1 MKLSVVIVN
10 YNVKYFLHQALN
22 SIYKSEVNF
31 DYDVFVV
38 DNASVDG
45 SAEMVEQIFPQVKL
59 IASPDNLGFSKGN
72 NLAIRKSTAQYV
84 LLLNPDTIIRE
95 DTLQQVVNFMEAH
108 PEAGALG
115 VKMYDGQG
123 QFLPES
129 KRGFPSPK
137 VAFYKMS
144 GLSKLFP
151 KSKTYGEYHLGY
163 LDDNEIHEVDVL
175 SGAFMLL
182 RKNVLDQV
190 GLLDE
195 DYFMYGED
203 IDLSYR
209 IQKAGYKNYYFPNA
223 PIIHFKG
230 ESTKKGSLNYVR
242 VFYQA
247 MIIFARKHLQNKG
260 GSWYIFLLQIAIYFR
275 AGLALVNRLTASIGL
290 QILDILILA
299 ITFIGMSWIW
309 EHWIR
314 RTDELHFSELH
325 FKINL
330 PIYVSIWI
338 LVNYLSG
345 VYEKSTK
352 LFHLLL
358 GMISGTIIIGAL
370 YGFFPNA
377 WRSSRGIILFTFI
390 LSFIIMSVA
399 RLLIAWGNGTVK
411 QLLYSFQ
418 KLVIV
423 GSYEES
429 KRVIHLLNDISIKRN
444 YKGFISPDHQDVGN
458 TLCLGTIENINE
470 ILNIEDVDEM
480 IFCSKDISSM
490 EMITQIASI
499 NQEVNFKIVADDSDA
514 IIGSHSK
521 DTSGDLLT
529 YDVGFRINQLYLR
542 RLKRFTDV
550 LLAILFLLFSPILI
564 WIQKNK
570 SGFLKNI
577 LSVFLGQK
585 TWVSYSTLYQN
596 NHPKFKTP
604 DLPSGVLDPL
614 DNLFVKTESVS
625 PAFVERQNYLYAKD
639 YQVLTDL
646 QTIFNSLNKLGA

>member
-1 MKLSVVIVN
+1 MKLSIVIVN
-10 YNVKYFLHQALN
+10 YNVKYFLQQALN
-22 SIYKSEVNF
+22 SVFKSEVNF

-45 SAEMVEQIFPQVKL
+45 SAEMVQQVFPQVKL

-72 NLAIRKSTAQYV
+72 NLAIRKSNAEYV

-95 DTLQQVVNFMEAH
+95 DTLQQVVSFMDAH

-123 QFLPES
+123 EFLPES

-182 RKNVLDQV
+182 RKEALDQV

-275 AGLALVNRLTASIGL
+275 AGIALVNRLTTSIGMQL
-290 QILDILILA
+290 LDILILSV
-299 ITFIGMSWIW
+299 TFIGMSWVW
-309 EHWIR
+309 EHGIKKA
-314 RTDELHFSELH
+314 DELHFSELH
-325 FKINL
+325 FKVNL
-330 PIYVSIWI
+330 PIYITVWI

-352 LFHLLL
+352 LFQLLL
-358 GMISGTIIIGAL
+358 GMISGTVIIGAL
-370 YGFFPNA
+370 YGFFPNVL
-377 WRSSRGIILFTFI
+377 RSSRGVILFTFI
-390 LSFIIMSVA
+390 VSFIVMSIV
-399 RLLIAWGNGTVK
+399 RLLLAWEKGTVK

-418 KLVIV
+418 KLIIV

-444 YKGFISPDHQDVGN
+444 YKGFISPDHRDVGN
-458 TLCLGTIENINE
+458 PLCLGTIENINE
-470 ILNIEDVDEM
+470 ILNIEEVDEM

-499 NQEVNFKIVADDSDA
+499 NQEVNFKIVVDDSDA

-529 YDVGFRINQLYLR
+529 YDVGFRINQQYLR

-550 LLAILFLLFSPILI
+550 ILSMLFLILSPILI

-577 LSVFLGQK
+577 ISVFFGQK
-585 TWVSYSTLYQN
+585 TWVSYSRLYPNELQ
-596 NHPKFKTP
+596 KFKTP
-604 DLPSGVLDPL
+604 TLPIGVLNPL
-614 DNLFVKTESVS
+614 DNLFVKANTVS

-639 YQVLTDL
+639 YRVLTDL
-646 QTIFNSLNKLGA
+646 QTVFNSLNKLGA

>member
-22 SIYKSEVNF
+22 SVFKSEVNF
-31 DYDVFVV
+31 NYDVFVV

-45 SAEMVEQIFPQVKL
+45 SAEMVQQVFSQVKL
-59 IASPDNLGFSKGN
+59 IASSDNLGFSKGN
-72 NLAIRKSTAQYV
+72 NLAIRKSTSQYV

-95 DTLQQVVNFMEAH
+95 DTLQQVVDFMDTH
-108 PEAGALG
+108 SEAGALG

-123 QFLPES
+123 EFLPES

-144 GLSKLFP
+144 GLSKIFP
-151 KSKTYGEYHLGY
+151 KSKTYGEYHLSY
-163 LDDNEIHEVDVL
+163 LDKNKIHEVDVL

-182 RKNVLDQV
+182 RKDVLDQV

-209 IQKAGYKNYYFPNA
+209 IQKAGYKNFYFPNA

-247 MIIFARKHLQNKG
+247 MIIFARKHLLNKG
-260 GSWYIFLLQIAIYFR
+260 GGWYIFLLQIAIYFR
-275 AGLALVNRLTASIGL
+275 AGIALLNRLTSAIGL
-290 QILDILILA
+290 QLLDTIILIS
-299 ITFIGMSWIW
+299 TFIGMSWIW
-309 EHWIR
+309 EHWVKKI
-314 RTDELHFSELH
+314 DELHFSELH

-330 PIYVSIWI
+330 PIYITIWI

-377 WRSSRGIILFTFI
+377 WRSSRGIILFTSI
-390 LSFIIMSVA
+390 VSFLFMSIA
-399 RLLIAWGNGTVK
+399 RLLIAWKNGTVK

-418 KLVIV
+418 KLIVV

-429 KRVIHLLNDISIKRN
+429 KRVINLLNDISIKRN

-458 TLCLGTIENINE
+458 SLCLGTIENINE
-470 ILNIEDVDEM
+470 ILNIEEADEI

-490 EMITQIASI
+490 QMITHIASI
-499 NQEVNFKIVADDSDA
+499 NREINFKIVADDSDA

-521 DTSGDLLT
+521 DSSGDLLT

-542 RLKRFTDV
+542 RLKRFVDV
-550 LLAILFLLFSPILI
+550 ILAILFLVLSPILI

-570 SGFLKNI
+570 IGFFKNI
-577 LSVFLGQK
+577 LSVFFGQK
-585 TWVSYSTLYQN
+585 TWVSYSRLYKNELQ
-596 NHPKFKTP
+596 KFKTP
-604 DLPSGVLDPL
+604 VLPLGVLNPL
-614 DNLFVKTESVS
+614 DNLFVKSNNIS

-646 QTIFNSLNKLGA
+646 QTVFNSLNKLGA